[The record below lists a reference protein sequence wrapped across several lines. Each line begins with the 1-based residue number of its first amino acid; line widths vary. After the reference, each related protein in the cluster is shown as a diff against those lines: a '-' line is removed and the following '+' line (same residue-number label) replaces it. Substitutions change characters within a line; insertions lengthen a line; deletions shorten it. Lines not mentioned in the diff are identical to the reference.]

1 MNKKV
6 YKTLEYYKV
15 LAMLEARASSD
26 RGKEYCHHLQ
36 PFTSL
41 RDIQFAQKQTAD
53 ALSRIM
59 ASGSFSFGNL
69 SDPSPLGRRLAI
81 GATANARE
89 LLAVASLLTLTK
101 RTATYGARKKEYLPD
116 DSLAPLFAALDPLP
130 GLAAEISRCIL
141 SEDTFADDASSGLR
155 QVRQAMASVNDQV
168 RSQLNR
174 MLSSSARD
182 YLQDGVIT
190 MRDGRYCLPVRAEYK
205 NYVPGMVHDSS
216 SSGAT
221 LFIEPM
227 SVVNLNNELREL
239 ELKEEE
245 EIAEI
250 LRALSGQVLEN
261 IELIEI
267 DFDRLTRL
275 DFIFAKGQ
283 LAADMAA
290 SQPDFNEE
298 GIICLKA
305 ARHPLLDRESV
316 VPIDIS
322 LGQDYNLLIVT
333 GPNTGGKTVS
343 LKTCGLLT
351 LMGQAG
357 LHIPAK
363 DHSQLAVF
371 DNVYADIGDEQSI
384 EQSLSTFSSHMTNI
398 VHILDGV
405 DSVLANGHDA
415 LVLFDEL
422 CAGTDPAEGAALATA
437 ILDRLHKRQV
447 RVMATTHY
455 SELKIYALSTKGV
468 ENASCEFSLET
479 LSPTYRLLIGIP
491 GKSNA
496 FAISSKLGLAA
507 DIISDAQ
514 GRVDEE
520 SVSFEDLVADL
531 ENRRIAIEKTQTAT
545 EAAKAS
551 IDKTRA
557 QLDQRLAQLGASK
570 DKVLQAANL
579 EAARILREAKETA
592 DKTIRDFHKYGRG
605 SGADMARME
614 QERRALG
621 EKLKARQNKSQASA
635 RTQQEQRDT
644 PAPRAKD
651 LHIGDKVRV
660 LSMGVTATVHSLPD
674 RSGHLEVQMGIIRSR
689 VRLTDLI
696 LVSDQTSATLNG
708 QQLPGTGRR
717 RVQSSGSRYTT
728 SSFNKSAFISPEIK
742 LLGMSGDEAIC
753 ALDKYLDDAALSHLK
768 EVRVVHGKG
777 TGVLRQRVHEY
788 LNGNPHVKSYDL
800 AAFGQGDAGVTVVKL
815 HD

>member
-1 MNKKV
+1 MNRKV
-6 YKTLEYYKV
+6 YKTLEYHKI
-15 LAMLEARASSD
+15 LSMLEARASSD
-26 RGKEYCHHLQ
+26 KGKECCHRLQ
-36 PFTSL
+36 PLTNL
-41 RDIQFAQKQTAD
+41 RDIQFAQRQTAD
-53 ALSRIM
+53 ALGRILTG
-59 ASGSFSFGNL
+59 GSFSFGGI
-69 SDPSPLGRRLAI
+69 SDPGPLGKRLAV
-81 GATANARE
+81 GASANSRE
-89 LLAVASLLTLTK
+89 LLAIASLLTLAGRAAAYGSKK
-101 RTATYGARKKEYLPD
+101 RESLPD
-116 DSLAPLFAALDPLP
+116 DSLTSRFAALDPLP
-130 GLAAEISRCIL
+130 GLAKEINRCIL
-141 SEDTFADDASSGLR
+141 SEDSFADDASPGLR
-155 QVRQAMASVNDQV
+155 QVRRAMASVNEQV
-168 RSQLNR
+168 RFQLNR
-174 MLSSSARD
+174 MLSSSAKD

-239 ELKEEE
+239 EGKEEE
-245 EIAEI
+245 EIARI
-250 LRALSGQVLEN
+250 LRLLSDQVLEN
-261 IELIEI
+261 IETIQI
-267 DFDRLTRL
+267 DFDRLAEL

-283 LAADMAA
+283 LAADMSA

-298 GIICLKA
+298 GIISLKA
-305 ARHPLLDRESV
+305 ARHPLLDRDTV

-322 LGQDYNLLIVT
+322 LGQNYNLLVVT

-357 LHIPAK
+357 LHIPAR

-405 DSVLANGHDA
+405 DSVLSNGHDA

-437 ILDRLHKRQV
+437 ILDRLHRRQV

-455 SELKIYALSTKGV
+455 SELKVYALSTEGV

-514 GRVDEE
+514 SRIDEE
-520 SVSFEDLVADL
+520 SVSFEDLLADL
-531 ENRRIAIEKTQTAT
+531 ESRRVAIEKIQAETR
-545 EAAKAS
+545 AAKAS
-551 IDKTRA
+551 IDKTRI
-557 QLDQRLAQLGASK
+557 QLDQRLAQLNASK
-570 DKVLQAANL
+570 DKVLQSANL
-579 EAARILREAKETA
+579 EAARILKEAKETA
-592 DKTIRDFHKYGRG
+592 DKTIRDFHKYGRAAA
-605 SGADMARME
+605 ADMTRME
-614 QERRALG
+614 QERR
-621 EKLKARQNKSQASA
+621 KAPVPK
-635 RTQQEQRDT
+635 
-644 PAPRAKD
+644 AKD
-651 LHIGDKVRV
+651 LHIGDKVKV

-674 RSGHLEVQMGIIRSR
+674 KSGHLEVQMGIIRSR
-689 VRLTDLI
+689 VKLTDLV
-696 LVSDQTSATLNG
+696 LVSDQSLATLNG

-717 RVQSSGSRYTT
+717 RAPGSCGRQSA

-753 ALDKYLDDAALSHLK
+753 ALDKYLDDAVLSHLR

-800 AAFGQGDAGVTVVKL
+800 ASYGQGDAGVTVVKL
-815 HD
+815 LD